1 MKYLQKTKDFAML
14 ETKVT
19 RETKGRMIPFS
30 GTLPYFH
37 WEIMN
42 KETGK
47 EKKWLSVAS
56 FVREAVEEKLKKEK
70 LV

>member
-1 MKYLQKTKDFAML
+1 MV
-14 ETKVT
+14 ETKVL

-30 GTLPYFH
+30 ATLPYFH
-37 WEIMN
+37 WEILD

-47 EKKWLSVAS
+47 EKKWTSVAS
-56 FVREAVEEKLKKEK
+56 FIREAVEEKLKKEK